1 MWYDKDVKEIEKN
14 KFLVALDL
22 PLKDLEEMVNGTHVW
37 KNLRTKN

>member
-22 PLKDLEEMVNGTHVW
+22 PLEDLEEMVKGTHVW
-37 KNLRTKN
+37 KNLRAKN